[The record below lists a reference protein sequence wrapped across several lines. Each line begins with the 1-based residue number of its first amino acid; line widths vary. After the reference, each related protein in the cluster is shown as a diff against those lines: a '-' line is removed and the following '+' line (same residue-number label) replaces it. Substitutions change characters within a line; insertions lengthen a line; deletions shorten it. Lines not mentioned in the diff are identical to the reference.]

1 MPMTFMILV
10 NFWGKLRKFEFFEIY
25 QANHLQKIFF
35 SISRQHSMTLTVE
48 IYILWKFRIRI
59 YRRFSEIHTSAKLTL
74 SPPKNIICKFEL
86 YFSCMLGMIFID
98 ISKYKK
104 YILNFNCNLLYR
116 LFSLISTFS
125 TFFGSFW
132 QLNVYMR

>member
-1 MPMTFMILV
+1 MPITFMILV

-25 QANHLQKIFF
+25 QANHLQIIFF
-35 SISRQHSMTLTVE
+35 FNFQATLYDFDCGNLHFME
-48 IYILWKFRIRI
+48 IPDPDIQTFLRNSY
-59 YRRFSEIHTSAKLTL
+59 FSQINAFS
-74 SPPKNIICKFEL
+74 PKNIICQFDL